1 MSISV
6 SADNVPK
13 PPSPPPSLLAA
24 INPDLPVHGV
34 QYPPGFLESL
44 QLIHDRPAP
53 FAPIRAINGDQLAM
67 LRHISAMSDVPDSVL
82 FPYLHGLDGD
92 NEAQKQFFA
101 QDAMISRGP
110 NSAHVTSMLV
120 PRYRGLVCVAVEERE
135 KESDWIDEDD
145 DSLMED
151 SDDEFYDEDDAMS
164 DDAPGHDSDNSTPP
178 DSDAVPSLD
187 HSREASEE
195 SSTSASSSP
204 NTDSPPASVFG
215 QSLPSPTGNLG
226 PDGQKLIPGSISR
239 GATTTFTSAIT
250 PLLTSSFRAANLLFD
265 PTSDHPEFI
274 DPGVPDGISLRNF
287 GIQVGKYVTLADIIV
302 YSAGG
307 LTNSAIN
314 AAKRFKHAIEKKA
327 ADRHQR
333 WPNVPLVAYNVF
345 VVTDP
350 FHVIEEKYPHLVAV
364 DHRGLVKHKVDFIA
378 REKEEMRNLTK
389 ASEISPHV
397 WLGNTMDAP
406 MPFRATSAD
415 PFDPTGNDGLCDI
428 CIECHEGVPFPSSS
442 HIRQA
447 EEHLRNLDERWVQHT
462 TATSSP
468 GRKRMSS
475 PPLSPKSPV
484 SPTTSAILELSELH
498 FTRSKS
504 GPPTP
509 LNLSGSTSPSDTP
522 RVCRREPSPKPRPP
536 PNPMSAIHL
545 LFPSSPPSNQ
555 TTLVQLM
562 PFLEFLERAINP
574 EWMPSPRYGT
584 TRPSASGSK
593 GHFRPSRPLKV
604 LIYSADGY
612 TESSFLALCWL
623 MHHLEL
629 SLPEAYLELQVE
641 KHRSFFVYTNELG
654 VLRRI
659 EAKMVEERAHE
670 AAATA
675 AAASEEQPTIP
686 SPTPREVSV
695 TSSSSGSAGGK
706 KWRLSGQWRTR
717 SQSSAAPVPS
727 IALMSSSAPNTP
739 LDADLFMMPKPKTA
753 KRARASTSPSLPG
766 FPDHQIWFDDPR
778 FDGSF
783 PSRVLPFLYLGNL
796 NHASNAFMLHALGIT
811 HVVSV
816 GECALVPPTGHGEN
830 GTGFNLVCPVTH
842 SLAGRGSLWMEER
855 EGRIK
860 VLDIKGVCDD
870 GIDSL
875 RPQIRPIVEWID
887 KARDEG
893 GKVLVHCRVGVS
905 RSATVTIAYVMKHL
919 KCSLVEAYLMVRSR
933 RLSVLI
939 QPNMRLLYN
948 LCGWEVELAQDEI
961 RENNMPETHGMESR
975 LSWPYLAKE
984 VHTLNERYLS

>member
-1 MSISV
+1 MSV
-6 SADNVPK
+6 SADAADSLPPPTSK
-13 PPSPPPSLLAA
+13 PTTPPPSLLAA
-24 INPDLPVHGV
+24 IHPDLPVEGV
-34 QYPPGFLESL
+34 QYPDGFLDSL
-44 QLIHDRPAP
+44 QLVLDRPNP
-53 FAPIRAINGDQLAM
+53 FSPIRAIDADQLAK
-67 LRHISAMSDVPDSVL
+67 LRHLAATADVPDAVL

-92 NEAQKQFFA
+92 NEAQNQFFA
-101 QDAMISRGP
+101 QQAMIARGP
-110 NSAHVTSMLV
+110 STAHANSFLIPH
-120 PRYRGLVCVAVEERE
+120 YRGLVCVAAEEQE
-135 KESDWIDEDD
+135 KESDWVDEDE
-145 DSLMED
+145 DSLMDD

-164 DDAPGHDSDNSTPP
+164 DDALGHETDNSTPP
-178 DSDAVPSLD
+178 DADAVPSLD

-195 SSTSASSSP
+195 SSTSASSTP
-204 NTDSPPASVFG
+204 NTDSPPASIFG
-215 QSLPSPTGNLG
+215 QSLPSPAGALQQG
-226 PDGQKLIPGSISR
+226 GKLVPGSISR
-239 GATTTFTSAIT
+239 GATTTFQSAIT
-250 PLLTSSFRAANLLFD
+250 PLLTSSFRASDLLID
-265 PTSDHPEFI
+265 PTSDNAEFI
-274 DPGVPDGISLRNF
+274 NPRIPDGISLRNF
-287 GIQVGKYVTLADIIV
+287 GIQVGKYVSLADIVI

-307 LTNSAIN
+307 LTNAAIN
-314 AAKRFKHAIEKKA
+314 TAKRFKHAIERKA
-327 ADRHQR
+327 AERHSR
-333 WPNVPLVAYNVF
+333 WPDVPLVAYNVF
-345 VVTDP
+345 VVTDA
-350 FHVIEEKYPHLVAV
+350 FDVIEQKYPHLVAINS
-364 DHRGLVKHKVDFIA
+364 RGLSKHKVDFLA
-378 REKEEMRNLTK
+378 REKEEMRNLTR

-397 WLGNTMDAP
+397 WP

-415 PFDPTGNDGLCDI
+415 PFDPTGNDGLYDI
-428 CIECHEGVPFPSSS
+428 CIECHEGVPFPTSS

-447 EEHLRNLDERWVQHT
+447 EEHLKNLDERWAQHCA
-462 TATSSP
+462 ATGSP

-509 LNLSGSTSPSDTP
+509 LTLSGSTSPSETP
-522 RVCRREPSPKPRPP
+522 RVSRREPSPKPRPA

-545 LFPSSPPSNQ
+545 LFPSAPPSTQN
-555 TTLVQLM
+555 TLSQLM

-574 EWMPSPRYGT
+574 EWTPSSRYGSG
-584 TRPSASGSK
+584 RPSSAGSK
-593 GHFRPSRPLKV
+593 RGEFRPSRPLKV

-612 TESSFLALCWL
+612 TESSFLAICWL

-629 SLPEAYLELQVE
+629 SLPEAYLDLQVE

-659 EAKMVEERAHE
+659 EAKMNEDRVND
-670 AAATA
+670 
-675 AAASEEQPTIP
+675 AASVVSAEQAAVI
-686 SPTPREVSV
+686 SSGPRELGVL
-695 TSSSSGSAGGK
+695 TSGPGAMVGK
-706 KWRLSGQWRTR
+706 KWRIGGQWRTR
-717 SQSSAAPVPS
+717 SQSNAAAAPMS
-727 IALMSSSAPNTP
+727 QLMSSSVPTTP
-739 LDADLFMMPKPKTA
+739 LDAETSMAIASKPKA
-753 KRARASTSPSLPG
+753 SKRPRASTSPSLPG
-766 FPDHQIWFDDPR
+766 FPDHQVWFDDPR

-796 NHASNAFMLHALGIT
+796 NHASNAYMLHALGIT

-816 GECALVPPTGHGEN
+816 GECALVPPIGHGEN

-887 KARDEG
+887 KARAEG

-948 LCGWEVELAQDEI
+948 LCGWEVELAMDEI
-961 RENNMPETHGMESR
+961 RAGNAPETFGMEAR